1 MERFDTIIVGGGS
14 AGCVLANRL
23 SADPARKVLLLE
35 AGRDDPPGAE
45 PANILDTFSVALY
58 YQDNVW
64 PGLMVRWHPRE
75 KPYSRLAPHL
85 QARVIGGGSS
95 INGMIAIRGLPDDYD
110 SWARAGAQGWAW
122 SDVLP
127 YFRKLERDT
136 DFDGP
141 LHGRDGPVAIRRIPE
156 SSWPAFSRAVAESL
170 QARGLVFSPDMNAAH
185 GDGVF
190 PFPHNNTP
198 QSRVTMAM
206 AYLNAEVRA
215 RPNLRIIGR
224 RTASRI
230 LIDAGRAVGVR
241 TQVDGSTQDFF
252 TGEVVLSCGALQTP
266 VLLMRSGVG
275 NARELRPLGVQ
286 VAADVAGVGENLH
299 DHPFVAIAGYLKRHA
314 RQSGALRSANCVVG
328 RHSSRTEDRF
338 PSDLNLGVAGKMGWH
353 PLGRRLAGMI
363 VALYGVR
370 SRGKVSLAGNGESLA
385 PSFEYNLLKN
395 DSDLA
400 RLRDGFRFVHGIMS
414 SAPVQG
420 LFHEIFAA
428 NFSPRVHR
436 INQVNWG
443 NWAKTAALAAV
454 LDCAGPFRGRILNAL
469 VSPGYS
475 LDRLMGDERLLD
487 AWLLRHASGYFH
499 PVGSCRMGA
508 ESDPYA
514 VVDSSGRV
522 RGVAG
527 LRIADASIMPSITRA
542 PTHLTTIMI
551 AEKMADAMNGQRLGS
566 SA

>member
-1 MERFDTIIVGGGS
+1 MGQFDVIVVGGGS
-14 AGCVLANRL
+14 AGCVMANRL
-23 SADPARKVLLLE
+23 SAEPERKVLLLE

-58 YQDNVW
+58 YKDNVW

-75 KPYSRLAPHL
+75 QPYSRLAPHL

-110 SWARAGAQGWAW
+110 SWARQGARGWGW

-136 DFDGP
+136 EFDGP
-141 LHGRDGPVAIRRIPE
+141 LHGRDGPVAIRRIPQ
-156 SSWPAFSRAVAESL
+156 SSWPVFSRAVAESL
-170 QARGLVFSPDMNAAH
+170 QARGLAFSPDMNAVH

-198 QSRVTMAM
+198 HSRVTMAM

-215 RPNLRIIGR
+215 RPNLTIIGR
-224 RTASRI
+224 RTASHI
-230 LIDAGRAVGVR
+230 LVEAERVVGVR
-241 TQVDGSTQDFF
+241 TEADGSAQDFLAR
-252 TGEVVLSCGALQTP
+252 EIVLSCGALQTP
-266 VLLMRSGVG
+266 ALLMRSGIG
-275 NARELRPLGVQ
+275 NARELEPFGIE
-286 VAADVAGVGENLH
+286 VAADVPGVGENLH
-299 DHPFVAIAGYLKRHA
+299 DHPFVAISGYLKRHA
-314 RQSGALRSANCVVG
+314 RQSDALRSANCVVG

-370 SRGKVSLAGNGESLA
+370 SRGKVSLERRGEMLA
-385 PSFEYNLLKN
+385 PTFEYNLLK
-395 DSDLA
+395 DKSDLA
-400 RLRDGFRFVHGIMS
+400 RLRDGFRFAYGIMS
-414 SAPVQG
+414 SAPVRP
-420 LFHEIFAA
+420 LFGEIFAA

-436 INQVNWG
+436 INQVNRR
-443 NWAKTAALAAV
+443 NWAKTALLSAV
-454 LDCAGPFRGRILNAL
+454 LDCAGPFRGRILNTL

-475 LDRLMGDERLLD
+475 LERLVGEERLLD
-487 AWLLRHASGYFH
+487 DWLLRHATGYFH
-499 PVGSCRMGA
+499 PVGTCRMGA
-508 ESDPYA
+508 ESDPNA
-514 VVDSSGRV
+514 VVDSAGRV

-527 LRIADASIMPSITRA
+527 LRIADASVMPSITRA

-551 AEKMADAMNGQRLGS
+551 AEKIAEAMSG
-566 SA
+566 